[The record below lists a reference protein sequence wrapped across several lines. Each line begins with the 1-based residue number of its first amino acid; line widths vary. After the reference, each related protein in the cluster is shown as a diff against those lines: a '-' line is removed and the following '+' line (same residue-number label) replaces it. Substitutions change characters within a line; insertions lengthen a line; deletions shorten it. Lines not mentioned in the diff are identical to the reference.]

1 MKRRYKIMSMIM
13 FAAFLLTNNVYAMDK
28 HDHGKGTEGI
38 DHSAHTGE
46 NIHNS
51 KKEGYTLAYHLIDMK
66 AQMASMKEHAHTHG
80 SEKMDMTHHL
90 MVYLTDADGN
100 PVTDAKVGY
109 LVVNPDGT
117 NQKLMCMHMKG
128 GFGSDINLK
137 QKGTYTIK
145 TKALSG
151 DTKLMDQF
159 SYKVN

>member
-1 MKRRYKIMSMIM
+1 MTIIL
-13 FAAFLLTNNVYAMDK
+13 FVGFFLTNNVYAMDK
-28 HDHGKGTEGI
+28 HDHGKGTEGV

-51 KKEGYTLAYHLIDMK
+51 KKEGFTLAYHLIDMK
-66 AQMASMKEHAHTHG
+66 AQMAAMKDNPQAQG
-80 SEKMDMTHHL
+80 SGGMEMTHHL

-100 PVTDAKVGY
+100 TVKEAKVGY

-117 NQKLMCMHMKG
+117 NQKLMSMHMKG
-128 GFGSDINLK
+128 GFGSDINLT

-145 TKALSG
+145 TKVLSG
-151 DTKLMDQF
+151 DIKIMDQF

>member
-1 MKRRYKIMSMIM
+1 MKKLNKTMTMIL
-13 FAAFLLTNNVYAMDK
+13 FAVFILTNNVYAMDK

-66 AQMASMKEHAHTHG
+66 AQMAAMKEHAQAHG

-100 PVTDAKVGY
+100 QVKDAKVGY

-117 NQKLMCMHMKG
+117 NQKLMTMHMKG

-151 DTKLMDQF
+151 NTKIMDQF

>member
-1 MKRRYKIMSMIM
+1 
-13 FAAFLLTNNVYAMDK
+13 
-28 HDHGKGTEGI
+28 
-38 DHSAHTGE
+38 GE
-46 NIHNS
+46 NIHNA

-66 AQMASMKEHAHTHG
+66 AQMAAMKEHAQAHG
-80 SEKMDMTHHL
+80 AEKMDMTHHL
-90 MVYLTDADGN
+90 MVYLTDADGH
-100 PVTDAKVGY
+100 PVKDAKVGY

-117 NQKLMCMHMKG
+117 NQKLMTMHMKG

-151 DTKLMDQF
+151 DIKIMDQF